1 MKRMTESV
9 ARKLTK
15 PGRYAA
21 DTTLYLKVSPSGA
34 KSWVQRIM
42 IAGKRHDI
50 GLGGFPVV
58 RVDDAKM
65 QALENRRLVNN
76 GGDPLADK
84 NKSKLPT
91 FKQASEYTLETIK
104 GRWKNSKTATNW
116 RGGMETYAYPVIGEK
131 RIDQVGRE
139 DMLRILT
146 PIWTGKTEVARKLR
160 QHLNAVFSWA
170 LAHGYIETNPAGEA
184 INGALPKMPSV
195 KSNFRALHYS
205 DVPGALET
213 IAGSAASNASR
224 LCFRFVVLT
233 ACCSGEA
240 RGATWDEIDLESRT
254 WSLPGKRMKTGKPHR
269 VPLSDAAL
277 EVLDQ
282 ARLLADGSGLL
293 FPSPYRSGKQLS
305 DMTLTKLL
313 RDNGLAEKAT
323 VHGFRSSFRDW
334 CTDTGKPREIAEA
347 ALAHVVGG
355 VEGAYFRSDIMAR
368 REQVMEQWAAFV
380 TGADAEVD
388 RLSPRNRR

>member
-9 ARKLTK
+9 AKKLTK
-15 PGRYAA
+15 PGRYAT

-50 GLGGFPVV
+50 GLGGYPVV
-58 RVDDAKM
+58 RVDEAKM
-65 QALENRRLVNN
+65 QALENRRLVQS
-76 GGDPLADK
+76 GGDPLRDK
-84 NKSKLPT
+84 YKSKLPT
-91 FKQASEYTLETIK
+91 FKQASEYTLEAIK
-104 GRWKNSKTATNW
+104 GRWKNSKTAANW
-116 RGGMETYAYPVIGEK
+116 RTGMETYAYPVIGEK
-131 RIDQVGRE
+131 SIDKVGRE

-146 PIWTGKTEVARKLR
+146 PIWSDKTETARKLR
-160 QHLNAVFSWA
+160 HRMTAVFSWA

-195 KSNFRALHYS
+195 KSNFRALPYRE
-205 DVPGALET
+205 VPGALET
-213 IAGSAASNASR
+213 IAGSAASIASR
-224 LCFRFVVLT
+224 LCFRFVILT
-233 ACCSGEA
+233 ACRSGEA
-240 RGATWDEIDLESRT
+240 RGATWDEIGLDART
-254 WSLPGKRMKTGKPHR
+254 WALPGQRMKTGKPHR

-277 EVLDQ
+277 EVLEQ

-293 FPSPYRSGKQLS
+293 FPSPHRPGSMLS

-313 RDNGLAEKAT
+313 RDNGLAEKTT

-334 CTDTGKPREIAEA
+334 CADTGKPRELAEA
-347 ALAHVVGG
+347 ALVHVVGG

-368 REQVMEQWAAFV
+368 REQVMEQWADFV
-380 TGADAEVD
+380 TSTGAEVV
-388 RLSPRNRR
+388 RLRHG

>member
-9 ARKLTK
+9 AKKLTK

-50 GLGGFPVV
+50 GLGGYPVV
-58 RVDDAKM
+58 RVDEAKM
-65 QALENRRLVNN
+65 QALENRRLVQS
-76 GGDPLADK
+76 GGDPLRDK
-84 NKSKLPT
+84 HKSKLPT
-91 FKQASEYTLETIK
+91 FKQASEYTLKAIK
-104 GRWKNSKTATNW
+104 GRWKNSKTAANW
-116 RGGMETYAYPVIGEK
+116 RTGMETYAYPVIGEK
-131 RIDQVGRE
+131 SIDKVGRE
-139 DMLRILT
+139 DVLRILT
-146 PIWTGKTEVARKLR
+146 PIWSDKTETARKLR
-160 QHLNAVFSWA
+160 HRMNAVFSWA

-195 KSNFRALHYS
+195 KSNFRALHYR

-213 IAGSAASNASR
+213 IAGSAASIASR

-233 ACCSGEA
+233 ACRSGEA
-240 RGATWDEIDLESRT
+240 RGAAWDEIDLDSRI

-293 FPSPYRSGKQLS
+293 FPSPHRSGKQLS

-334 CTDTGKPREIAEA
+334 CADTGKPRELAEA
-347 ALAHVVGG
+347 ALAHIVGG

-368 REQVMEQWAAFV
+368 REQVMEQWADFV
-380 TGADAEVD
+380 TSTGAEVVSL
-388 RLSPRNRR
+388 RHG